1 MGSRAKKSGKATR
14 KPIKGHPAIY
24 TFANVPRDP
33 DREKKV
39 IESIVAKAEPHKT
52 GVVRY

>member
-1 MGSRAKKSGKATR
+1 MSRRAKSNGMAAR

-24 TFANVPRDP
+24 TFVNVPRDP
-33 DREKKV
+33 VREKKV
-39 IESIVAKAEPHKT
+39 IENIVAKAEQHQT